1 MSGINSKETSSPPST
16 SRTTRKNAPLEPG
29 GFTGLSIGI
38 MGMLISA
45 TIWTIGAKWT
55 VDGLLVLFNGILH
68 FLNSSYQVPVPPV
81 FHTYMSLAVLPI
93 IFSAVEW
100 RIPFT
105 QVGDEWYFSKPGA
118 WVVWSIVSLFDA
130 YTTYLGLGVDP
141 GPEGMTILHQLAASV
156 IPRALFALVLTAGP
170 EWLAREMVTQIRAA
184 FRTFFSTK

>member
-1 MSGINSKETSSPPST
+1 MTVTSKDVSP
-16 SRTTRKNAPLEPG
+16 TTRKNAPLEPG
-29 GFTGLSIGI
+29 GFTGLSVGI

-55 VDGLLVLFNGILH
+55 LDGLLVLFNGILR

-81 FHTYMSLAVLPI
+81 FQVYVSLALLPV

-100 RIPFT
+100 RVPFK

-141 GPEGMTILHQLAASV
+141 GPEGMTVLRQLAVSV
-156 IPRALFALVLTAGP
+156 VPRAMLALVLTAGP

-184 FRTFFSTK
+184 FRALFSKK